1 MPGHAQDMVGYAG
14 DMAGTHRGSRLET
27 AKYST
32 IWQNFFFF
40 LGILIMDWTKK
51 EDIVQACKDV
61 NTKTFLLCLEKTN
74 RWC

>member
-1 MPGHAQDMVGYAG
+1 M
-14 DMAGTHRGSRLET
+14 HRIWWAMQGIWLEHT
-27 AKYST
+27 EVPDWKQLNT
-32 IWQNFFFF
+32 QQFNKFFF

-74 RWC
+74 R